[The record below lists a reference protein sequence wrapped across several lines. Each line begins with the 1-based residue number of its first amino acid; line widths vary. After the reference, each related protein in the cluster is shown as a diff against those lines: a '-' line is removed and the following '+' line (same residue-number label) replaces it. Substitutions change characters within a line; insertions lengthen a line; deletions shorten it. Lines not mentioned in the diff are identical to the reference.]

1 MVRKLL
7 YLNGLAIIGV
17 ILFHTAGTGF
27 TAMFAWSHRHLPDSV
42 PVMSQIGSLSYYG
55 LRFFEQ
61 LAVFSIPAFL
71 FVSGFF
77 VAVTTGRR
85 ETIDGKS
92 VLARSRSLVIPY
104 LIWTTITLALLMLEG
119 RRYGIAD
126 FIRIYLTGSA
136 NPVLYFVPLL
146 VQFYL
151 LSPIMVRMARRNWKA
166 FLLLAGLLQIAV
178 QALSYP
184 LFLGL
189 DVSNAAQLPAFVPKW
204 LFLSRIFWFPL
215 GIVAGFHTEGL
226 KAWLDRNRTWLFAS
240 ILIMLPLGML
250 EWELYYRLSGL
261 QWLEHRET
269 YLDSLFSL
277 AAVFS
282 VLALDT
288 KRLPRL
294 STISTLGANS
304 FGIYLVHALVI
315 EYTARI
321 LYHIAPAIL
330 GYQIILQPLLI
341 IVGLGIPILM
351 MSIAD
356 RHPIRRG
363 YAYLFG

>member
-1 MVRKLL
+1 MARKLL
-7 YLNGLAIIGV
+7 YLNGLAIIAV

-27 TAMFAWSHRHLPDSV
+27 TAMFAWGHRYLPDSV
-42 PVMSQIGSLSYYG
+42 PVMSQVGSLSYYG

-104 LIWTTITLALLMLEG
+104 LIWSTITMALLMLEG

-151 LSPIMVRMARRNWKA
+151 LSPILVRMARRNWKA

-189 DVSNAAQLPAFVPKW
+189 DVSNAAQLLAFVPKW

-226 KAWLDRNRTWLFAS
+226 KAWLDRNRPGYLHHFWSCCRWACWNGSCTTAC
-240 ILIMLPLGML
+240 PA
-250 EWELYYRLSGL
+250 L

-269 YLDSLFSL
+269 YLDSLYSL
-277 AAVFS
+277 TAVFS

-288 KRLPRL
+288 KRLPR
-294 STISTLGANS
+294 
-304 FGIYLVHALVI
+304 
-315 EYTARI
+315 
-321 LYHIAPAIL
+321 
-330 GYQIILQPLLI
+330 
-341 IVGLGIPILM
+341 
-351 MSIAD
+351 
-356 RHPIRRG
+356 
-363 YAYLFG
+363 